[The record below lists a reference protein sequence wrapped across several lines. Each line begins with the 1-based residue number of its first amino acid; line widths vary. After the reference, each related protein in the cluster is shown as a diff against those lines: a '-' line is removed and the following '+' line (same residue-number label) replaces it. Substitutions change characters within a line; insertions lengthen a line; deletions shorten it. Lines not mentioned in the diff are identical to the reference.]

1 MRSFTIGMSII
12 PRREGCNVAGSIADP
27 ESKKPIYEVF
37 RKAGTSDWRQA
48 ADPLLPITGL
58 DSWDQVL
65 EAIIR

>member
-1 MRSFTIGMSII
+1 LWNVKTPNPVFKELHET
-12 PRREGCNVAGSIADP
+12 RRKVLADP

>member
-1 MRSFTIGMSII
+1 MAQ
-12 PRREGCNVAGSIADP
+12 RRRKHP